1 MAPHC
6 TLINQFLFLINKM
19 KQWGQHDLQDT
30 VIGELE
36 EKTKAKISSNFSF
49 FFQVIFLTFQKL
61 LSIVIVK
68 FICLILLPETSPQNL
83 MTQDK
88 KNYYFSRFCRLAE
101 HFLCWFHY
109 LSHAVELS
117 GELTELEGP
126 RSTCVQLVLAV
137 YWLLEYFSPLNAV
150 QLLILQQASQP
161 SHSYMAFSGQCS
173 KR

>member
-1 MAPHC
+1 
-6 TLINQFLFLINKM
+6 M

-83 MTQDK
+83 MT
-88 KNYYFSRFCRLAE
+88 
-101 HFLCWFHY
+101 
-109 LSHAVELS
+109 
-117 GELTELEGP
+117 
-126 RSTCVQLVLAV
+126 
-137 YWLLEYFSPLNAV
+137 
-150 QLLILQQASQP
+150 
-161 SHSYMAFSGQCS
+161 
-173 KR
+173 